1 MIVDLMI
8 EGICAKM
15 KLGARIIKTGLA
27 IVLSLYLS
35 QLLGLKPIS
44 MAAVA
49 SAFAIQPSVY
59 RSWQSI
65 VDNVQA
71 NIIGAVIASIFVLT
85 IGNHPIVIG
94 LAVIVVIVIQLKLK
108 LNNTITLSAVT
119 VILIMSGT
127 PAHQNFL
134 IFAGN
139 RLILVLLG
147 VVSSFIVNLVF
158 LPPNYENRLYHLI
171 IGQNTKLFTW
181 VRMVAQHAPER
192 TTLKT
197 ELKHF
202 QEQKFKISQFFLW
215 YQDERKYFR
224 KHNYTKHRKTVLFR
238 QMILTTNTLNDLLR
252 TMNENDHLYQQLPPA
267 LKTKIQNRLENMMN
281 YHERLLMRYNNKV
294 RDNMEH
300 LDESFQLRTIVTDT
314 FIKFYK
320 AQPEDEW
327 IHLFPFIAAI
337 VAYAQHLERLD
348 RLMDSFQAFH
358 KTENVVDV
366 KGDYGDGD

>member
-1 MIVDLMI
+1 
-8 EGICAKM
+8 M

-35 QLLGLKPIS
+35 ELLGLKPVS

-71 NIIGAVIASIFVLT
+71 NIIGAIIASIFVLM

-94 LAVIVVIVIQLKLK
+94 LAVIVVIAIQLKLK
-108 LNNTITLSAVT
+108 LNHTITLSTVT

-127 PAHQNFL
+127 PENENFL
-134 IFAGN
+134 LFAGN
-139 RLILVLLG
+139 RLILILLG
-147 VVSSFIVNLVF
+147 VVSAFIVNLVF
-158 LPPNYENRLYHLI
+158 MPPNYENKLYHLI
-171 IGQNTKLFTW
+171 VGQTTKLFTW
-181 VRMVAQHAPER
+181 VRMVTQHAPER
-192 TTLKT
+192 ATLKT

-202 QEQKFKISQFFLW
+202 QDQKFKIGQFFLW
-215 YQDERKYFR
+215 YQDERKYLR
-224 KHNYTKHRKTVLFR
+224 KHRYAKNRKTVLFR
-238 QMILTTNTLNDLLR
+238 QMIATTNKLNELLR
-252 TMNENDHLYQQLPPA
+252 TMNENDHLYQQLPDI
-267 LKTKIQNRLENMMN
+267 LKNKIQDRLENMMV

-294 RDNMEH
+294 RDTAE
-300 LDESFQLRTIVTDT
+300 DPGDSFQLKTVVTDE

-320 AQPEDEW
+320 TQSEEEW

-337 VAYAQHLERLD
+337 IAYAQQLERLD

-358 KTENVVDV
+358 KKENVVAV
-366 KGDYGDGD
+366 KNEDED